1 MSVTPISTIP
11 ILTFINQVKS
21 ADLSKQR
28 EVRIDIDSARQL
40 ALTLGLVMTRL
51 EGDMEVQIQKIL
63 ADKSTGQDVVTVK
76 LDGGSSW

>member
-1 MSVTPISTIP
+1 MP

-51 EGDMEVQIQKIL
+51 EGEMEMHIQKIL
-63 ADKSTGQDVVTVK
+63 SDKSTGQDVVTVK
-76 LDGGSSW
+76 LDGGSGW